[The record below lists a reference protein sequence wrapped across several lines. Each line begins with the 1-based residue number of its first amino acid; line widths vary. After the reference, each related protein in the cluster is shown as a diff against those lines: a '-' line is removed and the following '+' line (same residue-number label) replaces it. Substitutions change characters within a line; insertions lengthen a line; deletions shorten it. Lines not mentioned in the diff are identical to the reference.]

1 VIGLL
6 LVDNGVVVGRIFF
19 LDAVGPYTMAP
30 RRARLRSNARDCD
43 MTEHPAYMPRIVGN
57 RLVTPAELKR
67 LHEQLLKN
75 DEIEVIADDMRAV
88 VESEW
93 PELTYNLP
101 AKEGLGTVK
110 NLPKKRAFG
119 WWARYLLSVA
129 AEIAIV
135 AWGVVV
141 AAAVLWAF
149 FEEPD

>member
-19 LDAVGPYTMAP
+19 PDAVGPHTMAP
-30 RRARLRSNARDCD
+30 CRARLRSNARDHN

-57 RLVTPAELKR
+57 RLVTPAELQR

-75 DEIEVIADDMRAV
+75 DVTVIPDDMRAV

-135 AWGVVV
+135 AWGVVL